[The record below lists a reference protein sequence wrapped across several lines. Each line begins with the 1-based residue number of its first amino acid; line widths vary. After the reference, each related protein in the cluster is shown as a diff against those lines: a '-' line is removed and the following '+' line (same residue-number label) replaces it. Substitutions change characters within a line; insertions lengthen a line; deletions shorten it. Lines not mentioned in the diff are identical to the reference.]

1 MNIGGTMSK
10 ALHCSADLGIPAGFG
25 RIENR
30 HPDRCRYSSRA
41 CLSDPDT
48 SQIAEYS
55 WWKGLLSP
63 GIRRWPPE
71 GPEIYGNVRN

>member
-55 WWKGLLSP
+55 WWKGRYRQES
-63 GIRRWPPE
+63 GAGRR
-71 GPEIYGNVRN
+71 GPRYTAM

>member
-30 HPDRCRYSSRA
+30 HPIDADIRAVHAFQIPTLRRLPSIPGGKGFYRQESGAGRRGPRYTA
-41 CLSDPDT
+41 M
-48 SQIAEYS
+48 
-55 WWKGLLSP
+55 
-63 GIRRWPPE
+63 
-71 GPEIYGNVRN
+71 